1 MLSAFVWGP
10 DSTYCGTIWAQ
21 RRRRGSQR
29 ADHQLDSK
37 SAARHQPWMLG
48 EGQGE
53 EHMPFLF
60 GNQCCNYNFDVW
72 LSQTLCLVQS
82 LAHLN
87 GPRLL
92 SLSTPPSQPT
102 LRDYQNGDGF
112 GYILSFRKKGTQ
124 EWLTARVPHAESL
137 HYVYRNESISP
148 YTPFEVK
155 IKAYNRKGEGP
166 ESLTAIVYSAEEGKE
181 GLQGLRIHNVL
192 SNQPICPQSAPCRA
206 VSVWEHNDRRGFFY
220 SKNS

>member
-1 MLSAFVWGP
+1 MVEPNTVLSP
-10 DSTYCGTIWAQ
+10 
-21 RRRRGSQR
+21 
-29 ADHQLDSK
+29 K
-37 SAARHQPWMLG
+37 SCSFEWTKAP
-48 EGQGE
+48 
-53 EHMPFLF
+53 
-60 GNQCCNYNFDVW
+60 
-72 LSQTLCLVQS
+72 LSF
-82 LAHLN
+82 H
-87 GPRLL
+87 
-92 SLSTPPSQPT
+92 PPSQPT

-181 GLQGLRIHNVL
+181 GLQRL
-192 SNQPICPQSAPCRA
+192 
-206 VSVWEHNDRRGFFY
+206 
-220 SKNS
+220 